1 MKQLSLHGLFII
13 NHLKVKIMNEKAKNL
28 LAWLATIIGVVMIIV
43 SVVGI
48 VNLVI
53 DTILTSK

>member
-1 MKQLSLHGLFII
+1 
-13 NHLKVKIMNEKAKNL
+13 MNEKAKSL
-28 LAWLATIIGVVMIIV
+28 LAWLATIIGAAMIIV

-48 VNLVI
+48 VNVII